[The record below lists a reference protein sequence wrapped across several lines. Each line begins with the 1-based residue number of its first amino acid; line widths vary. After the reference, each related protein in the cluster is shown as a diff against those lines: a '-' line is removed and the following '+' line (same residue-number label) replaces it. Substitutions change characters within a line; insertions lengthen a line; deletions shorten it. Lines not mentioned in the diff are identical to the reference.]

1 MSLVWHGDGAYPEPA
16 PIGAGGWARAGLR
29 GAALV
34 VLLLGGLAVLL
45 PVRLLEWPLTGAR
58 RPISGQVPVWVSR
71 AALVILGIRTRQHGR
86 PMTRPGAVVANHVS
100 WLDIFVLNARK
111 RVWFVAKAEVARWP
125 FIGWL
130 AHATGTV
137 FIRRDPREARAQV
150 AVIEKRLKLGQK
162 LLFFPEGT
170 SSDGRRVLSFKSTL
184 FAAFLK
190 QETGRGLYVQPLTL
204 VYRAPEGADSRF
216 YGWWGDM
223 ALAPHMLQVLA
234 QRRQGAVDLIWHAP
248 VEVSEH
254 ADRKT
259 LARTC
264 QAAVERGLAEAGI
277 SP

>member
-1 MSLVWHGDGAYPEPA
+1 MSLAWHGEGREPA
-16 PIGAGGWARAGLR
+16 PVPIGPAGWARAGLR
-29 GAALV
+29 AAALV
-34 VLLLGGLAVLL
+34 LLLLGGLAVLL
-45 PVRLLEWPLTGAR
+45 PVRFLEWPLAGAR
-58 RPISGQVPVWVSR
+58 RPVSGQIPVWVSR
-71 AALVILGIRTRQHGR
+71 AALIILGLRTRQIGR

-130 AHATGTV
+130 AHATGTL
-137 FIRRDPREARAQV
+137 FIRRDPREAHAQV
-150 AVIEKRLKLGQK
+150 AVIGNRLELGQK

-170 SSDGRRVLSFKSTL
+170 SSDGRRVLPFKSTL
-184 FAAFLK
+184 FAAFLR
-190 QETGRGLYVQPLTL
+190 QEAGQGLSVQPLTL
-204 VYRAPEGADSRF
+204 AYHAPDGADPRF

-223 ALAPHMLQVLA
+223 ELAPHMLKVLA
-234 QRRQGAVDLIWHAP
+234 QRRQGSVELIWHAP

-254 ADRKT
+254 ADRKA
-259 LARTC
+259 LARAC